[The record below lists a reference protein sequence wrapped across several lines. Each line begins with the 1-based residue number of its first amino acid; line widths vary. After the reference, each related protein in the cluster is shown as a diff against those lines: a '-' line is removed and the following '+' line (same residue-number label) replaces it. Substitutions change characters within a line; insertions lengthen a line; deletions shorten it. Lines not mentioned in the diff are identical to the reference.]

1 VIAVSGALQ
10 RKFEPSPV
18 RLESRSGSSM
28 RTLCCVVA
36 ISVFVSG
43 CATANITYTPRPSQ
57 DTAQTIKYTDGVGTL
72 TEKDESRELFVYSR
86 FKMQGPTQPTFTLG
100 YANNTAAPVN
110 FSTDNVKAYFRGA
123 PVQIY
128 TYSERIAEIQSEK
141 QAKQVALA
149 IIGGLAAGAAAYGA
163 SRQTYRQNYSG
174 SVVGRHGITSFAGT
188 NTVRVY
194 DPVAGM
200 LAGAAV
206 GGATVLGIRQIE
218 YNAESQEQSA
228 NSILQ
233 LNTVEPLQMVTG
245 DLVLKNCCDPNPRPD
260 DVIRLEVTASEKTSV
275 FEFVRSQVKTR

>member
-1 VIAVSGALQ
+1 VIAVSSALPRKSGKSLSQQGAVA
-10 RKFEPSPV
+10 RN
-18 RLESRSGSSM
+18 
-28 RTLCCVVA
+28 TCCLVA
-36 ISVFVSG
+36 LAVLVSG
-43 CATANITYTPRPSQ
+43 CSTTIAYTPRANPETQ
-57 DTAQTIKYTDGVGTL
+57 QTLKYTDGVGTL
-72 TEKDESRELFVYSR
+72 SEKDEARELFVYSR
-86 FKMQGPTQPTFTLG
+86 FKTQGPTQPTFTIG
-100 YANNTAAPVN
+100 YANNTAEPVN
-110 FSTDNVKAYFRGA
+110 FSTDNIKAYFRGA

-128 TYSERIAEIQSEK
+128 TYTERIAEIQSEK

-163 SRQTYRQNYSG
+163 SRQTYRSNYSG
-174 SVVGRHGITSFAGT
+174 AVVGRRGVTTFAGS

-218 YNAESQEQSA
+218 YNAENQEQSA

-245 DLVLKNCCDPNPRPD
+245 DLVLKNCCDPYPQPND
-260 DVIRLEVTASEKTSV
+260 LVRLEVTASGKTSV
-275 FEFVRSQVKTR
+275 FEFARTQIKSR

>member
-10 RKFEPSPV
+10 REFETSSARPLPGSPV
-18 RLESRSGSSM
+18 R
-28 RTLCCVVA
+28 TICCVVA
-36 ISVFVSG
+36 MALFVSG
-43 CATANITYTPRPSQ
+43 CATANITYTPRPAQ
-57 DTAQTIKYTDGVGTL
+57 DTAQTLKYTDGVGTL
-72 TEKDESRELFVYSR
+72 TEKDETRELFVYSR
-86 FKMQGPTQPTFTLG
+86 FKMQGASQPTFTLG

-128 TYSERIAEIQSEK
+128 TYTERIAEIQSEK

-174 SVVGRHGITSFAGT
+174 AVVGRRGVTSFAGS

-218 YNAESQEQSA
+218 YNAENQEQSA

-245 DLVLKNCCDPNPRPD
+245 DLVLKNCCDPNMQPN

-275 FEFVRSQVKTR
+275 FEFMRSQVKSR

>member
-1 VIAVSGALQ
+1 MIAVSGALQ
-10 RKFEPSPV
+10 RKFESSPV
-18 RLESRSGSSM
+18 QPESRSGSPM

-86 FKMQGPTQPTFTLG
+86 FKMQGPIQPTFTLG

>member
-1 VIAVSGALQ
+1 MIAFDSALPRQIGDLLNQQGAVSRKTCCFVALA
-10 RKFEPSPV
+10 V
-18 RLESRSGSSM
+18 L
-28 RTLCCVVA
+28 
-36 ISVFVSG
+36 VSG
-43 CATANITYTPRPSQ
+43 CSTANISYTPRPGK
-57 DTAQTIKYTDGVGTL
+57 DVPQTLKYTDGVGTL
-72 TEKDESRELFVYSR
+72 SEKDETRELFVYSR
-86 FKMQGPTQPTFTLG
+86 FKMQGPTQPTFTIG
-100 YANNTAAPVN
+100 YANNTAEPVN
-110 FSTDNVKAYFRGA
+110 FSTDNIKAYFRGA

-128 TYSERIAEIQSEK
+128 TYNERIAEIQSEK

-163 SRQTYRQNYSG
+163 SRQTYRSNYSG
-174 SVVGRHGITSFAGT
+174 SVVGRRGVTSFAGS

-218 YNAESQEQSA
+218 YNAENQEQSA

-245 DLVLKNCCDPNPRPD
+245 DLILKNCCDPQPQAND
-260 DVIRLEVTASEKTSV
+260 LIRLEVTASGKTSV
-275 FEFVRSQVKTR
+275 FEFARTQVKSR